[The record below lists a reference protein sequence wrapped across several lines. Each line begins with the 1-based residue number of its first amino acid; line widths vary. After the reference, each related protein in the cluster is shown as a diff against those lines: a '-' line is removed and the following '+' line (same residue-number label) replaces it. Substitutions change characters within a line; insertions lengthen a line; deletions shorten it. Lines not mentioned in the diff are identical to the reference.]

1 MTIICVDD
9 DAQTAK
15 RTAAACQ
22 RIAQVDEAVSF
33 TSPVSA
39 LEYFDEHIVDIAIL
53 DISMPRMSGIE
64 LASKIKQKS
73 LSTAIIFLTTF
84 PQYAADAFTVHATG
98 YMLKPLDEKRLL
110 EEISYARLI
119 SFKDLSRRIVV
130 QTFGGFDVFVDGR
143 LVLFAQKKC
152 KELFAFLVDRRGNS
166 VTRAEVYAVLFE
178 DAFYDRPAQKKL
190 DSLIRSMRDTL
201 REYGIEDTFELKS
214 ACMRII
220 PEKLSC
226 DMYRFF
232 DGDMIAVNS
241 FRGEYMS
248 AYYWANMTESLLI
261 RKLTDADP
269 PQVEKDDD
277 SPLKISSVKQ

>member
-22 RIAQVDEAVSF
+22 KIAQVDEAVSF
-33 TSPVSA
+33 TSPMSA

-110 EEISYARLI
+110 EEISYARLV

-143 LVLFAQKKC
+143 LVLFAQKNARSC
-152 KELFAFLVDRRGNS
+152 LLFLLTGEGTALP
-166 VTRAEVYAVLFE
+166 VL
-178 DAFYDRPAQKKL
+178 RSMPC
-190 DSLIRSMRDTL
+190 SLRTHSMTAPHRKSSIRLSALCVIRSENTASKIL
-201 REYGIEDTFELKS
+201 LSLK
-214 ACMRII
+214 ALVC
-220 PEKLSC
+220 
-226 DMYRFF
+226 
-232 DGDMIAVNS
+232 A
-241 FRGEYMS
+241 
-248 AYYWANMTESLLI
+248 
-261 RKLTDADP
+261 
-269 PQVEKDDD
+269 
-277 SPLKISSVKQ
+277 